1 MVWGQGN
8 RLGSFIRH
16 GDFFFFFFFFKE
28 QKYKASC
35 QQPLPLGN
43 LVLNRSIHEQRC
55 LGGRNPTPLSAGS
68 RAVPTGCMGGR
79 EGGGLGTGNQA
90 LVEQGC

>member
-1 MVWGQGN
+1 MKFV
-8 RLGSFIRH
+8 
-16 GDFFFFFFFFKE
+16 FFFKE

-55 LGGRNPTPLSAGS
+55 LGGRNLTPLSPGS
-68 RAVPTGCMGGR
+68 SAVPTGCMGAGR
-79 EGGGLGTGNQA
+79 GEGWGL
-90 LVEQGC
+90 EIKP